1 LRASRRRWHDEP
13 KRPVTPNHS
22 LHTRHPIRPSPHPS
36 EPSSVIDSRG
46 SDDGPA
52 VDLRQ
57 VDQQVTCVGADSAAM
72 VGEFQCGGAV
82 KVLDRTVS
90 VVELRAAESQFTWR
104 SGPSQYSW
112 RSLNFWTFP
121 VAVRGMASRNST
133 DVGAL

>member
-1 LRASRRRWHDEP
+1 M
-13 KRPVTPNHS
+13 T
-22 LHTRHPIRPSPHPS
+22 
-36 EPSSVIDSRG
+36 G
-46 SDDGPA
+46 STCA
-52 VDLRQ
+52 VDLLHVPKCRRQ
-57 VDQQVTCVGADSAAM
+57 
-72 VGEFQCGGAV
+72 FQCGGAV

-90 VVELRAAESQFTWR
+90 VVELRAAEIQFTWR